1 MWDLELKEYNQG
13 GVRQERYIVLHNGEE
28 HNEYLLDED
37 IGMCTRYYIEL
48 DSNKLYA
55 MVNGVLY
62 EYTLSSCT
70 HCIID
75 PLAEHTYTTRTII

>member
-28 HNEYLLDED
+28 HKD

-75 PLAEHTYTTRTII
+75 PLAEHTCTTRTII